1 MRKWFVLG
9 LVAAL
14 LIVSGAPLVSAAQ
27 ICGMSSNAPIN
38 LPANQSTAD
47 HAMQVHDEKHGPALN
62 LAADTC
68 RIECACGCHSSM
80 EPLPNLLAPHAP
92 CVQSSSLISPEDVA
106 ITLPFPGLTLLASV
120 VPSPPPRNA

>member
-1 MRKWFVLG
+1 MRKWLASG
-9 LVAAL
+9 LVVAL

-27 ICGMSSNAPIN
+27 ICGMSSDAQIN
-38 LPANQSTAD
+38 PPTSQSTAA
-47 HAMQVHDEKHGPALN
+47 HAMQIHDEQHGPALN
-62 LAADTC
+62 LAANTC

-92 CVQSSSLISPEDVA
+92 CVQNSTLISLEDVTIA
-106 ITLPFPGLTLLASV
+106 LPFPKLTPLASV

>member
-1 MRKWFVLG
+1 MRKWFALG

-14 LIVSGAPLVSAAQ
+14 LIVSSAPLVSAAQ
-27 ICGMSSNAPIN
+27 ICGMSSDTQIN
-38 LPANQSTAD
+38 LPTSQSTAT
-47 HAMQVHDEKHGPALN
+47 HAIQMHDEQHGPALN

-80 EPLPNLLAPHAP
+80 EPLPILLAPHAP
-92 CVQSSSLISPEDVA
+92 CVQSSTLISPEDVA
-106 ITLPFPGLTLLASV
+106 IALPFSSLTPLASV